1 MKKTP
6 EEIKERTRERI
17 PKDPKTWPTVDYE
30 GEY

>member
-6 EEIKERTRERI
+6 EEIKERTKERI
-17 PKDPKTWPTVDYE
+17 PKDPKTFPTVDYE

>member
-6 EEIKERTRERI
+6 EEIKERTKLRT
-17 PKDPKTWPTVDYE
+17 PKEPKTWPTVDYE